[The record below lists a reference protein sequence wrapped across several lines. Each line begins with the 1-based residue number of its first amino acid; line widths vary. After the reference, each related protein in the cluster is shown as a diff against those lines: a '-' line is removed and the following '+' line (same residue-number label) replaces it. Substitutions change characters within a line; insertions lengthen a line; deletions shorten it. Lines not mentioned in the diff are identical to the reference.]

1 MSSATTA
8 PPSSVNFPGSEAGI
22 RPIQSPHRSTYLPF
36 RRISLPSAPS
46 LVHRQ
51 SVVSVASFD
60 SLPEDEASPSLMRN
74 VNGSR
79 GLSGR
84 PTSVESPRRRV
95 RRRDSSVKPVDNSR
109 SAKRQ
114 KVVEEFHATE
124 KAYVD
129 GLELIYSHFLT
140 PIIASLDTPE
150 PLLNRSALT
159 SIFSNF
165 IDIWNLHRSFL
176 SALTTLLSDSTASN
190 SFQDTPPLSPILL
203 SHFPYLSLYTPFVT
217 AFPSTISALNELI
230 TPPTTTHPNPHYNQT
245 FATFLQSQE
254 ADPRCGKL
262 KLRDWLLSIV
272 QRCPRY
278 LLLLKD
284 LINCTDRDDP
294 EHGRLVIVHSL
305 VSKITLSLNTSLHTH
320 AQTLALLAL
329 QRATPNLPFQLIT
342 PGRTLLKR
350 GPLLQME
357 RSESPKERE
366 FLLFSDC
373 IVWLAPADASDT
385 SWDWSKTSAPAMA
398 RTRSKSEAE
407 LPTFNP
413 SSADVSSS
421 KPVTPSKP
429 QRKSFQPPLHSPI
442 KRNTSAEE
450 RWVYKG
456 RAELVDLEVIISPDE
471 LGRLDLLGPEG
482 SFVLYAGTDEERD
495 DWGSEIRQ
503 AKAQLLVSLNITN
516 PNSTLT
522 SSTSTNHV
530 RRSLQA
536 LPFPLTDDRL
546 GTVRASGDSSQKG
559 KKAKDNKKERRGRV
573 EHWVPAIWIP
583 DGKTE
588 GCMRC
593 GKMFGWRRRRHH
605 CRLCG
610 RCVCAACSGRTF
622 FISDSNSKNELSK
635 PARACDACYDTV
647 FPLLDPPSPE
657 KRSSNLPENST
668 DTITSLSSLPSWV
681 SMPALPVDKQPQALM
696 ALDLTP
702 SRDASFDG
710 DATAD
715 DREKKGR
722 LRLRPHQRLR
732 SYHQILE
739 DFEEQARLQGEKGEE
754 EDNEEGNH
762 EEEGEEA
769 WFTPTPSLAS
779 SPASSPRKARREDT
793 ARRSKRFSLP
803 AIALQN
809 TSVTARTTIDA
820 GDAGDT
826 SVTASPTKEAAGTP
840 GRSRRFSLMLSGR
853 RESGSGLGQGQGE
866 FESLSDFRLSKG
878 VAANKLSEL
887 LSRNSRV
894 KA

>member
-1 MSSATTA
+1 M
-8 PPSSVNFPGSEAGI
+8 
-22 RPIQSPHRSTYLPF
+22 
-36 RRISLPSAPS
+36 
-46 LVHRQ
+46 
-51 SVVSVASFD
+51 
-60 SLPEDEASPSLMRN
+60 
-74 VNGSR
+74 
-79 GLSGR
+79 
-84 PTSVESPRRRV
+84 
-95 RRRDSSVKPVDNSR
+95 
-109 SAKRQ
+109 
-114 KVVEEFHATE
+114 
-124 KAYVD
+124 
-129 GLELIYSHFLT
+129 
-140 PIIASLDTPE
+140 
-150 PLLNRSALT
+150 
-159 SIFSNF
+159 
-165 IDIWNLHRSFL
+165 
-176 SALTTLLSDSTASN
+176 
-190 SFQDTPPLSPILL
+190 
-203 SHFPYLSLYTPFVT
+203 
-217 AFPSTISALNELI
+217 
-230 TPPTTTHPNPHYNQT
+230 
-245 FATFLQSQE
+245 
-254 ADPRCGKL
+254 
-262 KLRDWLLSIV
+262 
-272 QRCPRY
+272 
-278 LLLLKD
+278 
-284 LINCTDRDDP
+284 
-294 EHGRLVIVHSL
+294 
-305 VSKITLSLNTSLHTH
+305 NTSLHTH

-373 IVWLAPADASDT
+373 LVWLAPADASDT
-385 SWDWSKTSAPAMA
+385 SWDWSKTNAPAMA
-398 RTRSKSEAE
+398 RTRSKSEAQ

-413 SSADVSSS
+413 STADVSPS

-456 RAELVDLEVIISPDE
+456 RAELVDLEVVISPDE

-482 SFVLYAGTDEERD
+482 SFVLYAVTDEERD

-546 GTVRASGDSSQKG
+546 GTVRASGDSSHKG

-583 DGKTE
+583 DGKTD

-610 RCVCAACSGRTF
+610 RCVCAACSGRVSAPSPASHSANGFQTF
-622 FISDSNSKNELSK
+622 FISDSNSKNESSK

-657 KRSSNLPENST
+657 KRSSNLPENSA

-739 DFEEQARLQGEKGEE
+739 DFEEQARQQGGQQEE
-754 EDNEEGNH
+754 EDDGEDNDG
-762 EEEGEEA
+762 EEGEEA

-779 SPASSPRKARREDT
+779 SPASSPRKVRREDT
-793 ARRSKRFSLP
+793 ARRMKRFSLP
-803 AIALQN
+803 AIGLQN

-820 GDAGDT
+820 EDAGDT

-840 GRSRRFSLMLSGR
+840 GRSRRFSLVLSGR

-866 FESLSDFRLSKG
+866 FESLSDLRLSKG

-887 LSRNSRV
+887 LIRNSRV
-894 KA
+894 KV